1 MTTTTETTSHL
12 EDAIKGGAKTF
23 TLPGLNAA
31 VKVRYSRGGAPVGI
45 FIYGVTSGLHATPV
59 DNGAGRPPKSV
70 NKFLTPIEITP
81 GNLKKYANYA
91 HKVHKYLENGGKA
104 YAEHW
109 DINGSLQGFEGAP
122 ANVYAV
128 KYEGGA
134 AQYELVQA
142 STLAGEQCPACG
154 DTHEAS
160 PRTVSAEPT
169 TTKKEDTPMKKY
181 TAATISNNT
190 ITHHGAFSTLAEAKD
205 AATRI
210 AGVPVKR
217 AGDAYP
223 YEGGVMVVGAHDVI
237 VKRHGAG
244 AYASVSAVAENG
256 QSIEVS
262 EHIEVSESI
271 EAPAT
276 IEEPAPNVEHSPTTE
291 PGGIITTIHTGE
303 GLNIK
308 DRAALMTPAVQVAIN
323 AAVHPVFLKFSHY
336 TATNRLHVAVT
347 ADTLT
352 PVVIDAQGIVC
363 TIDGVEPVNVGENL
377 TAAVARLLRVMRLLN
392 KLVNARAAQL
402 TPVGSVAGV
411 PVAA

>member
-1 MTTTTETTSHL
+1 MPTTTETASHL

-23 TLPGLNAA
+23 PLPGLNTA
-31 VKVRYSRGGAPVGI
+31 VRVRYTRGGAPVGI
-45 FIYGVTSGLHATPV
+45 YIYGVAAGLHVTPV

-109 DINGSLQGFEGAP
+109 DINGEMQGFKGAP

-128 KYEGGA
+128 KYEDGA
-134 AQYELVQA
+134 SQYELVQA
-142 STLAGEQCPACG
+142 STLAGDQCPVCG
-154 DTHEAS
+154 APHESVAR
-160 PRTVSAEPT
+160 PVSAEPTTNT

-181 TAATISNNT
+181 TATTISNNA
-190 ITHHGAFSTLAEAKD
+190 ITYHGLFSTLAEAKD

-223 YEGGVMVVGAHDVI
+223 YEGGVMVAGAHDVI
-237 VKRHGAG
+237 LKRHKAG
-244 AYASVSAVAENG
+244 AYAEVSTVEETN
-256 QSIEVS
+256 SIEVS
-262 EHIEVSESI
+262 GTI
-271 EAPAT
+271 EAPAPAV
-276 IEEPAPNVEHSPTTE
+276 EPSPTVE

-303 GLNIK
+303 GLNVK
-308 DRAALMTPAVQVAIN
+308 DRAAIMTPAVQVASN
-323 AAVHPVFLKFSHY
+323 AAVHPAFLKFSHY
-336 TATNRLHVAVT
+336 TATNRLHVAVN
-347 ADTLT
+347 AGTLT

-363 TIDGVEPVNVGENL
+363 TIDGVEPVTIGDDL
-377 TAAVARLLRVMRLLN
+377 TAAIARLLRVMRPLN

-402 TPVGSVAGV
+402 TPAGSVAAV
-411 PVAA
+411 TVAA

>member
-1 MTTTTETTSHL
+1 MPTTTETTSHL
-12 EDAIKGGAKTF
+12 EDAIKGGVKTF
-23 TLPGLNAA
+23 PLPGLSAA
-31 VKVRYSRGGAPVGI
+31 VRVRYSQGGAPVGI
-45 FIYGVTSGLHATPV
+45 YVYGVAAGLYVTPV
-59 DNGAGRPPKSV
+59 DNGAGRPPKAV

-91 HKVHKYLENGGKA
+91 HKVHKYLANGGKA

-109 DINGSLQGFEGAP
+109 DINGKMQGFKGAP

-128 KYEGGA
+128 KYEDGA
-134 AQYELVQA
+134 SQYELVQA
-142 STLAGEQCPACG
+142 STLAGDQCPVCG
-154 DTHEAS
+154 APHESVARTAS
-160 PRTVSAEPT
+160 TEPT

-181 TAATISNNT
+181 TAVTIKNNN
-190 ITHHGAFSTLAEAKD
+190 ITYHGLFSTLAEAKN

-223 YEGGVMVVGAHDVI
+223 YEGGVMVAGAHDVI
-237 VKRHGAG
+237 LKRHKGG
-244 AYASVSAVAENG
+244 AYA
-256 QSIEVS
+256 EVS
-262 EHIEVSESI
+262 TVEETRSVEVSTPI
-271 EAPAT
+271 EAPA
-276 IEEPAPNVEHSPTTE
+276 PAVDPSPAVE

-336 TATNRLHVAVT
+336 TATNRLHVAVNL
-347 ADTLT
+347 DTLT
-352 PVVIDAQGIVC
+352 PVVIDTQGIVC
-363 TIDGVEPVNVGENL
+363 TIDGVEPLAIGDDL
-377 TAAVARLLRVMRLLN
+377 TAAIARLLRVMRPLN

-402 TPVGSVAGV
+402 TPAGSVAAV
-411 PVAA
+411 TVAA